1 MIKFLKLI
9 LNGKHAGVPLR
20 HSNAKQY
27 ALFCK
32 KLSVVKSRISKLR
45 LFFKIHLSLKWNRR
59 RNISTNNST
68 MRRSPWLCNKRVFLL
83 LDLVFAFEA
92 FEGQMCFPDRT
103 NVFVPPPYT
112 NVWNIL
118 RLCRAMSSVCFDVS
132 CLNWQ
137 MTSFQCLPSSVDGY
151 SLNALYV

>member
-32 KLSVVKSRISKLR
+32 KLSVVKSRISKLG
-45 LFFKIHLSLKWNRR
+45 LFFEIHSSLKWNRR

-68 MRRSPWLCNKRVFLL
+68 LRRSPWLCNKRVLL
-83 LDLVFAFEA
+83 LFGPRLRFRGFRGIDVFRWPKKCVRAPTIQKRLEYSANLQSYVFALFWRIM
-92 FEGQMCFPDRT
+92 FKLVDDLISMPS
-103 NVFVPPPYT
+103 
-112 NVWNIL
+112 L
-118 RLCRAMSSVCFDVS
+118 KCRWIFA
-132 CLNWQ
+132 
-137 MTSFQCLPSSVDGY
+137 
-151 SLNALYV
+151 